1 MCEETGVLSLS
12 VLENSHFVALTM
24 QGRFEILALT
34 GSYTVSDN
42 GGMKSRSGGL
52 SVSLAGPDGR
62 VIGGGIAGSLTAAS
76 PIQVSPAM
84 CLLSQ
89 PCLLSVHL
97 CSTRETGYDR
107 IISLQF
113 QICFMMRHVVQ
124 YNLLKRKGRKVTRN
138 MVILFNKFIFLCK
151 FISIA

>member
-1 MCEETGVLSLS
+1 
-12 VLENSHFVALTM
+12 M

-76 PIQVSPAM
+76 PIQVSPVM
-84 CLLSQ
+84 CLLYNTKLQVPESSAF
-89 PCLLSVHL
+89 CLVPYPSK
-97 CSTRETGYDR
+97 S
-107 IISLQF
+107 
-113 QICFMMRHVVQ
+113 
-124 YNLLKRKGRKVTRN
+124 
-138 MVILFNKFIFLCK
+138 
-151 FISIA
+151 

>member
-1 MCEETGVLSLS
+1 
-12 VLENSHFVALTM
+12 M

-76 PIQVSPAM
+76 PIQVSPVMCSLCYTTRLQVPEHDSAF
-84 CLLSQ
+84 CLLFHY
-89 PCLLSVHL
+89 PC
-97 CSTRETGYDR
+97 
-107 IISLQF
+107 
-113 QICFMMRHVVQ
+113 
-124 YNLLKRKGRKVTRN
+124 KP
-138 MVILFNKFIFLCK
+138 
-151 FISIA
+151 